1 MPLVT
6 SFVKTSQTCRTEQ
19 SDFWILRVVLWRSPT
34 EYNIKVKV
42 EIVLES
48 LKKKKSNFKMWRDF
62 YVVCSF
68 QIKI

>member
-48 LKKKKSNFKMWRDF
+48 LKKKK
-62 YVVCSF
+62 
-68 QIKI
+68 IKL